1 MIMKMIGLGL
11 KNYIKDNF
19 NLFDTLVVVLS
30 MVDYTISNTLSEDDL
45 STMGQGL

>member
-1 MIMKMIGLGL
+1 MIGLGL